1 MPKKCS
7 FAQKLGGM
15 QPPSRTPISYAC
27 EFKSQTT
34 YIRAAM
40 AKPSRSEF
48 MAQHWFI
55 LRLRE
60 LSAEQEVPKQEVINR
75 EEK

>member
-1 MPKKCS
+1 MV
-7 FAQKLGGM
+7 
-15 QPPSRTPISYAC
+15 
-27 EFKSQTT
+27 KSQF
-34 YIRAAM
+34 YPCNIRAAM

-48 MAQHWFI
+48 TAQHWLM
-55 LRLRE
+55 LRLRQ